1 MLDVTNV
8 TSRFD
13 PTGTAGIRRSFR
25 ADAQRRLSQLRSV
38 THQQLVERDFMAHR
52 DDPLREMYP
61 QSAADP
67 HERLAAFAQW
77 FKHATDQAL
86 GGSWWQRHVE
96 KAWAS
101 GQQAGAGLVGGAALP
116 VPVPGTYG
124 VAAQAEI
131 DGIGAAL
138 HQHVVRNLAEA
149 VRRRI
154 KPQPMYRPLLGSL
167 RKIGTHRLNTFANT
181 TTVRLHNAG
190 RLNAFLAAGINRVG
204 VVPERLVA
212 RPSTRAQASTRA
224 QPSTTLPKRDE
235 GLSPRGD
242 QAPTHDHFADK
253 GWLEILRRALGY
265 LLPGEEG
272 LAGDLLSAMLGS
284 SKLSEKQAVQVGQT
298 MERVTKVMGAVGE
311 ARVSA
316 LRMVPKIDRPVTEVM
331 ATVGEARVSAPRM
344 VLKIDRPVT
353 PKRAAP
359 LPWFKPDIGV
369 EKQASL
375 VGELGKVLTRLP
387 PGDRKLAG
395 DLLLASTGS
404 RGLSV
409 RQSELV
415 GRLISRAAPEG
426 EGIAAEIPL
435 IGKGGK
441 AMSERER
448 AALKGQAEKAK
459 ARFEKIG
466 LWNVV
471 TAQDDRVCFA
481 CEALSDDGPYDA
493 DEAQGLLPLHAN
505 CRCALVPA
513 DDYREK
519 AEEDEED

>member
-1 MLDVTNV
+1 MLDTTNV

-96 KAWAS
+96 KAWTS
-101 GQQAGAGLVGGAALP
+101 GQQAGAALAGGVALSP
-116 VPVPGTYG
+116 WVPGTYG

-154 KPQPMYRPLLGSL
+154 KPQLMYRPLLGSL
-167 RKIGTHRLNTFANT
+167 RKIGTHRLNMFANT

-190 RLNAFLAAGINRVG
+190 RLNAFLAAGIHRVG

-212 RPSTRAQASTRA
+212 R
-224 QPSTTLPKRDE
+224 
-235 GLSPRGD
+235 
-242 QAPTHDHFADK
+242 APTHDHFADK
-253 GWLEILRRALGY
+253 GLLETLRRALGY

-272 LAGDLLSAMLGS
+272 LAGDLLSAMSGS
-284 SKLSEKQAVQVGQT
+284 SKLSEKQAVRVGQT

-316 LRMVPKIDRPVTEVM
+316 
-331 ATVGEARVSAPRM
+331 PRM
-344 VLKIDRPVT
+344 APPIDRPVT
-353 PKRAAP
+353 PEHAAP

-387 PGDRKLAG
+387 PEDRKLAG

-426 EGIAAEIPL
+426 EGIAAEMPL

-441 AMSERER
+441 AKSERERAAQISRAAPEGEGIAAEIPLIGKGGEAVSERER
-448 AALKGQAEKAK
+448 AALIGQAEKAK

-466 LWNVV
+466 LWNVA
-471 TAQDDRVCFA
+471 TAGDDLVCQA
-481 CEALSDDGPYDA
+481 CEDLSDDGPYSA

-513 DDYREK
+513 DEK